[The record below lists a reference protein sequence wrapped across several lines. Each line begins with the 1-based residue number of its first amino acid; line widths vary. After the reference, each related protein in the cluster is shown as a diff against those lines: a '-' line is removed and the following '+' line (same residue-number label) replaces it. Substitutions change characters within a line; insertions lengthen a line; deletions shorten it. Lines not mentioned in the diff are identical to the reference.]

1 MSECRLTGVFNA
13 AKGYR
18 VAAGIAV
25 LALLAL
31 LGGCVDDSQLRL
43 PPLPEEG
50 IDAELRDALQK
61 FHAAA
66 SQEPESGARRGE
78 LAMAYDVNDFH
89 QRAIVVYGQAAKLAP
104 EDFHWP
110 YFRALLLAR
119 ANSDYEAA
127 NNTLDAAIALDDTY
141 VAAWLWRGD
150 WLRELKRPDEA
161 QAAYERA
168 AELGA
173 GAPALVGLA
182 RLLFAEDRFDE
193 AVALLEPLNAE
204 QPDPRVDRLLGRA
217 YRALGKEE
225 DARIALARGQSAPA
239 MQWLDPRLARR
250 APFIAGYSNRLRHA
264 QSLIQAG
271 RQKDALAIAKTLVEQ
286 RPDDVTALNTLVWAY
301 AALGRFAEARL
312 ALRDG
317 LAKFPN
323 ETRLHLMLAN
333 AYEQEGDVAGARRQ
347 LERVL
352 AIAPDHA
359 RALEQLGWLL
369 ARQGK
374 PEEGIVLLERALENG
389 AREPKQVLYRLG
401 LLEGAA
407 NRWTEALAHFQQA
420 AQLDAAFT
428 MAYVHLGRCLAEA
441 GRFDEAREALDWADR
456 IGTDAEQR
464 ASAWRRLR
472 ALEQEAG

>member
-1 MSECRLTGVFNA
+1 M
-13 AKGYR
+13 
-18 VAAGIAV
+18 
-25 LALLAL
+25 
-31 LGGCVDDSQLRL
+31 RL
-43 PPLPEEG
+43 PPLPDRD
-50 IDAELRDALQK
+50 IDAELRDALQAH
-61 FHAAA
+61 HAAA
-66 SQEPESGARRGE
+66 LQDVESGAQRGQ

-89 QRAIVVYGQAAKLAP
+89 QRAIVVYGQAAQLAP
-104 EDFHWP
+104 GDFHWR

-119 ANSDYEAA
+119 ANTDYQAA
-127 NNTLDAAIALDDTY
+127 LDALDAAIALDDGY
-141 VAAWLWRGD
+141 VAAWLWRGE

-182 RLLFAEDRFDE
+182 HLLFAAGRFEE
-193 AVALLEPLNAE
+193 AVELLAPLNAE

-217 YRALGKEE
+217 YRALGRDE
-225 DARIALARGQSAPA
+225 DSRIALARGQSVPA
-239 MQWLDPRLARR
+239 MQWLDPRLALR
-250 APFIAGYSNRLRHA
+250 APLIAGFSNRLKHA

-286 RPDDVTALNTLVWAY
+286 RPDDITVINTLVWSY

-312 ALRDG
+312 ALREG

-352 AIAPDHA
+352 ALAPDHA

-369 ARQGK
+369 ARQGE
-374 PEEGIVLLERALENG
+374 PDEGIGLLEQALRNG

-407 NRWTEALAHFQQA
+407 KRWPKAIAHFRQA
-420 AQLDAAFT
+420 AQLDAAFA
-428 MAYVHLGRCLAEA
+428 MAHVHLGRCLAEA
-441 GRFDEAREALDWADR
+441 GRIDEAREALDWADR
-456 IGTDAEQR
+456 IGTHAEQIE
-464 ASAWRRLR
+464 SARRRLQ
-472 ALEQEAG
+472 ALAQDAG